1 MILRSVQKDGEMV
14 GPSLTVSDRLLL
26 IEHAVS
32 RASPHSSE
40 EQRLQHKQHLIL
52 GHKNLTLQIN
62 VRYFSNNIEFMHT
75 TS

>member
-1 MILRSVQKDGEMV
+1 MILRSVQKDGEMG

-26 IEHAVS
+26 IEHALS

-40 EQRLQHKQHLIL
+40 EQRLQHKQHLA
-52 GHKNLTLQIN
+52 LQIN